1 MATVVVLGGGI
12 SGLAVAELLRDTH
25 DVTVLEAS
33 DRAGGNIATDEVGGC
48 LAERAANGFLDN
60 EPAILRLAE
69 RIGLTDELVKAED
82 GERYIFVAPRLV
94 PLPAK
99 PPQIVASPILTPL
112 AKLRAGL
119 DLVMPRG
126 PDDESVASFVR
137 RRLGAQPLQRLVG
150 PMVSGVY
157 AGDPEALSLPAC
169 FPKMKAMEVEH
180 RSLLLAAKARKAKG
194 FGPPGKLHSFER
206 GMGSLIERLVERNPV
221 TLGTAA
227 TAVERRGEGWVVH
240 TADGSHEADVVV
252 ATTPAWATAELLA
265 PIAPAAAKALADIP
279 YAPISV
285 AVSAYDTSD
294 WAAPTGFGALVP
306 RGQGV
311 DVLGTL
317 FTSSIFPTHAPEGR
331 ALLRTMVGGALAPQQ
346 AGFDEQTLN
355 ALVDRDQRT
364 LLGHVPDPVERRIHR
379 HPRGIPQYTLGHLG
393 RVATALSAEADHPG
407 LFLAGAWCGGVG
419 VKDCART
426 AERAAARVEAW
437 ANG

>member
-1 MATVVVLGGGI
+1 MARVVVLGAGI
-12 SGLAVAELLRDTH
+12 SGLAVAELLRDDH
-25 DVTVLEAS
+25 EVTVLEAS
-33 DRAGGNIATDEVGGC
+33 QRAGGNIATDEVGGC

-69 RIGLTDELVKAED
+69 RVGLSDELVAATD
-82 GERYIFVAPRLV
+82 GARYIYLAPRLV

-99 PPQIVASPILTPL
+99 PPQIVVSPLLTPL

-126 PDDESVASFVR
+126 PEDETVASFVR

-169 FPKMKAMEVEH
+169 FPKMRAMEVEH

-194 FGPPGKLHSFER
+194 FGPPGKLHSFAR
-206 GMGSLIERLVERNPV
+206 GMGSLIERLVERTPG
-221 TLGTAA
+221 TLGAAA
-227 TAVERRGEGWVVH
+227 TGLERAGEGWTVH
-240 TADGSHEADVVV
+240 TAEGAVAADVVV
-252 ATTPAWATAELLA
+252 VTTPAWAAAPLLE
-265 PIAPAAAKALADIP
+265 PFAPAQAKALADIP
-279 YAPISV
+279 YAPIAV

-294 WAAPTGFGALVP
+294 WDAPEGFGALVP

-317 FTSSIFPTHAPEGR
+317 FTSSIFPGHAPEGR
-331 ALLRTMVGGALAPQQ
+331 ALLRTMIGGALAPQQ
-346 AGFDEQTLN
+346 AGFDEQSLN
-355 ALVDRDQRT
+355 ALVDRDQRA
-364 LLGHVPDPVERRIHR
+364 LLGSVPDPVERRIYR
-379 HPRGIPQYTLGHLG
+379 HPRGIPQYTLGHLD
-393 RVATALSAEADHPG
+393 RVATALSAEAEHPG

-426 AERAAARVEAW
+426 AEHTIERVDALLV
-437 ANG
+437 G